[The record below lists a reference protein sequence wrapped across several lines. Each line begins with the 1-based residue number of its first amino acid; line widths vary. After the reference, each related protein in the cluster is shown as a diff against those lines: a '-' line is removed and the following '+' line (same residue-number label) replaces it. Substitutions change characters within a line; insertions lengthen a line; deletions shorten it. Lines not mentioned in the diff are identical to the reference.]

1 MMRTNNITILIAD
14 DHPMFRRGL
23 KESIEEIERFQIVAE
38 CQNGAIALEKI
49 RLLRPQITILDM
61 EMPQMGGLD
70 VALHLQREELHT
82 GLIFLTVHDDEA
94 MFRRAMDLGAR
105 GYILKEA
112 VVNEIVQ
119 GIEVVADGD
128 FYISPLLSSR
138 LLQMTRNNDGNVASQ
153 AGLSNL
159 TPAERRIL
167 KLIAEELSTDEI
179 ADKLCVSPRTV
190 EHHRSNMNHKLGLSG
205 SYALVRFA
213 LKNAKLL

>member
-1 MMRTNNITILIAD
+1 MIANNITILIAD

-61 EMPQMGGLD
+61 EMPQMGGLE
-70 VALHLQREELHT
+70 VAMHLQREELHT
-82 GLIFLTVHDDEA
+82 GVIFLTVHDDEA

-138 LLQMTRNNDGNVASQ
+138 LLQMTRSNDGNGTAQ
-153 AGLSNL
+153 AGLSSL

-179 ADKLCVSPRTV
+179 ADRLCVSPRTI

-205 SYALVRFA
+205 SYSLVRFA